1 MFDIMVANI
10 SGARLVILKVGIRIL
25 QRIPATGGTM
35 GVPKRVK
42 IQSKLSVHRHQEW
55 KRFDRSNDQSWT
67 RLRDPIVMNK
77 NDSPF
82 RFSLLLENFCDVDI
96 ASRSEVRFCLE
107 TDNGPAES
115 ESIWLEQ

>member
-1 MFDIMVANI
+1 
-10 SGARLVILKVGIRIL
+10 
-25 QRIPATGGTM
+25 M

-115 ESIWLEQ
+115 ESIWLKQ

>member
-10 SGARLVILKVGIRIL
+10 NDTRLMILKVGIRIL
-25 QRIPATGGTM
+25 QRIPATKKTIN
-35 GVPKRVK
+35 VPKHVK

-115 ESIWLEQ
+115 ESIWLKQ